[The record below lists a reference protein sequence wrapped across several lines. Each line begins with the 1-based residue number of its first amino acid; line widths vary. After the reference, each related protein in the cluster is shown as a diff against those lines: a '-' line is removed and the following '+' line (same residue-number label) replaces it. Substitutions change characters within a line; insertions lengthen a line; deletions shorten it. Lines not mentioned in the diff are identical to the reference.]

1 VERLRVSRWRRRLRR
16 LRRTL
21 VLALAGLLILAGLV
35 VALLSQWLPTLQ
47 SRPQEV
53 AAYMQRQLGVPVR
66 LDAVDAAWT
75 GSGVR
80 LQLSGLRIGDEHG
93 PQVPDATLWLRPFH
107 GWWPGNTLSTLQIR
121 GPQLVVERE
130 RNGAWSVQGLGLAAA
145 DQAMDLQLLERLG
158 EVVLD
163 HASLQLRSA
172 DDGLDLQ
179 LARVD
184 ARMRPLQGRL
194 ALALQV
200 FVDDSP
206 PLQLRLQTS
215 ADLREGRLHIG
226 LRRAPL
232 ARWLRQSMTTA
243 WQLPESQGHGD
254 LWLDW
259 AEGRLLDAQF
269 RATLQ
274 PLPALPEAG
283 PALRAAAAMPEP
295 EPLSLQGRWLR
306 SAEGDQWLLG
316 SPADIATPS
325 WARLSQR
332 GTVRV
337 VEAGDWQV
345 AALWPWIAGTLPV
358 DAAQRVQLQAL
369 APSGRLQSLR
379 AEAQADGPWSW
390 WAVLDALGTQ
400 RVGKLPGL
408 QGLALRAEG
417 VDQRALLAIDAEPL
431 RVDWVSLAEVM
442 RPELRGNIMLW
453 RDPLEQAWCLHALQ
467 LSLREADYAAEAE
480 GGLCFA
486 GGPPSADLRV
496 AVAAAEVTTAKRFW
510 ILDRMPAPAVEWL
523 NQALQ
528 AGRLARGALLL
539 HGDLAHWPFRGG
551 QGRFEAVAE
560 LDALQLKFRPNWP
573 PGESLSG
580 TARFVNDGLE
590 VEGRAEIAGVQVGRL
605 SGRIPRYRDARLYL
619 DLEGMADG
627 SALLGLLRE
636 SPLWTTL
643 AAGLERV
650 RVRGPASVNV
660 ALNIPFKQVLG
671 PPTVRGSVLLEESDL
686 RHEEWGIAL
695 DAASG
700 RIDFSERGM
709 RAEGLDVLHVGRPA
723 SLSLRVGSFAEDPA
737 NLLEAQLLGRLDAG
751 ALLDTQPELDWLKPA
766 VDGVSRWDIGLE
778 VPVAGGLPPRLL
790 LDSDLVGS
798 ALRLPAPLRKSAATP
813 LPLALEV
820 AIEEQTKQVQ
830 LQLGQ
835 LLTLRGRWDP
845 QQSFNGVAAFGG
857 ASLGERPVQGV
868 KVLGEVAALDLGG
881 WLTLAGDGGELID
894 SVDLRSGDFDLFG
907 RGFGEVRLQYRQH
920 PEGRVIALEG
930 ERLAGEVTIPDLLQ
944 VPLRGIT
951 ARFDRVYWP
960 AGLRADVDTLG
971 EGIDPG
977 ALPALHLHV
986 EDLRLGEAVIG
997 DTRLETYPQP
1007 GALHVEQFNARSEAL
1022 SLSARG
1028 DWRSLAEGSA
1038 SRFSVEFAS
1047 RNLGE
1052 MLQALGFAEFVE
1064 GGETIITLEGEW
1076 PGAPSAFALD
1086 KVDGKLALSVGS
1098 GRIPDADPGAGRLF
1112 GLFSLSEIPRRL
1124 ALDFSDFFRSGLA
1137 FNKIEG
1143 EFVLKDGSAFTDA
1156 LLIDSPAAEIR
1167 LRGRT
1172 GLREQEYAQTMEVLP
1187 RAGNVL
1193 PVVGAL
1199 AAGPAGAALGAVA
1212 QAVLQKPFKQITRTL
1227 YSVNGSWDRPDIDI
1241 IERGPARPAAPGE
1254 PGVPGP

>member
-1 VERLRVSRWRRRLRR
+1 MSRWRRRLRR
-16 LRRTL
+16 LRRAL
-21 VLALAGLLILAGLV
+21 VLALAGLLILAGLG

-47 SRPQEV
+47 SRPQDV
-53 AAYMQRQLGVPVR
+53 AAFMQRQLGMPVR
-66 LDAVDAAWT
+66 LEAVGAAWT

-80 LQLSGLRIGDEHG
+80 LQLRGLQIGGEDG
-93 PQVPDATLWLRPFH
+93 PLVPDAILWLRPFH

-121 GPQLVVERE
+121 GPQLVVERD
-130 RNGAWSVQGLGLAAA
+130 RSGAWRVQGLGLAAG
-145 DQAMDLQLLERLG
+145 DQALDLQLLERLG

-172 DDGLDLQ
+172 DDGLDLR

-184 ARMRPLQGRL
+184 ARLRPLQGRL

-206 PLQLRLQTS
+206 PLQLRLQAS
-215 ADLREGRLHIG
+215 PELRDGSLHLG

-232 ARWLRQSMTTA
+232 ARWLRQSMTTL
-243 WQLPESQGHGD
+243 WQLPESQGQGD
-254 LWLDW
+254 LWIDW
-259 AEGRLLDAQF
+259 ANGRLLDAQF
-269 RATLQ
+269 RLTLQ
-274 PLPALPEAG
+274 PLPAPLEAG
-283 PALRAAAAMPEP
+283 PALRAQAPLLPEP
-295 EPLSLQGRWLR
+295 EPLALQGRWMR
-306 SAEGDQWLLG
+306 THEGDQWLLG
-316 SPADIATPS
+316 AGDPAAAQG
-325 WARLSQR
+325 WARIGQR
-332 GTVRV
+332 GAMRV
-337 VEAGDWQV
+337 VEAGGWRV

-358 DAAQRVQLQAL
+358 DAGQRIQLQAL
-369 APSGRLQSLR
+369 APSGKLEALR
-379 AEAQADGPWSW
+379 AEAPVDGEWRW
-390 WAVLDALGTQ
+390 WAILEALGSQ
-400 RVGKLPGL
+400 RFGTLPGL

-417 VDQRALLAIDAEPL
+417 QGQRARLEIRGQPL
-431 RVDWVSLAEVM
+431 RVDWASLAQVM
-442 RPELRGNIMLW
+442 EPELRGNLMLW
-453 RDPLEQAWCLHALQ
+453 RDPLDQIWCLHALD
-467 LSLREADYAAEAE
+467 LSLQEPDYAAEAE
-480 GGLCFA
+480 GGLCFD
-486 GGPPSADLRV
+486 GGAPSADLRV
-496 AVAAAEVTTAKRFW
+496 SVAAAEVTTAKRFW

-528 AGRLARGALLL
+528 AGRLARGSLLL
-539 HGDLAHWPFRGG
+539 HGDLSDWPFRGG

-560 LDALQLKFRPNWP
+560 LDALQLKFQPDWP
-573 PGESLSG
+573 QGEALSG
-580 TARFVNDGLE
+580 TARFINDGLE
-590 VEGRAEIAGVQVGRL
+590 VEGRAEIAGVEVGRL

-619 DLEGMADG
+619 DLAGAADG
-627 SALLGLLRE
+627 RELLGLLRD
-636 SPLWTTL
+636 SPLWATL

-650 RVRGPASVNV
+650 RVQGPARVEV
-660 ALNIPFKQVLG
+660 ALNIPFKRALG
-671 PPTVRGSVLLEESDL
+671 PPTLRGSVLLEESDL

-695 DAASG
+695 DAATG
-700 RIDFSERGM
+700 GIEFSERGL

-723 SLSLRVGSFAEDPA
+723 SFSLRVGSFAEDPA
-737 NLLEAQLLGRLDAG
+737 NRVEAHLLGRLDAG

-766 VDGVSRWDIGLE
+766 LEGVSRWDIGLE
-778 VPVAGGLPPRLL
+778 VPVAGGLPPRLS

-820 AIEEQTKQVQ
+820 ALSEDAKQVQ

-845 QQSFNGVAAFGG
+845 AQAFNGVAAFGG
-857 ASLGERPVQGV
+857 ASLGERPAQGL
-868 KVLGEVAALDLGG
+868 KVLGEVAVLDLGG
-881 WLTLAGDGGELID
+881 WLALAGDGGDMID
-894 SVDLRSGDFDLFG
+894 GVDLRSGDFDLFG
-907 RGFGEVRLQYRQH
+907 RGFGEVRLQYRQL
-920 PEGRVIALEG
+920 PDGRSILLDGA
-930 ERLAGEVTIPDLLQ
+930 RLAGEVMIPDLLQ
-944 VPLRGIT
+944 LPQRGIT
-951 ARFDRVYWP
+951 ARFDRVHWP
-960 AGLRADVDTLG
+960 ADLRADVDTLG
-971 EGIDPG
+971 EGVDPG

-986 EDLRLGEAVIG
+986 QDLRLGEAVIG

-1007 GALHVEQFNARSEAL
+1007 GAMHVEQFNSRSDAL

-1028 DWRSLAEGSA
+1028 DWRALGEGSV

-1064 GGETIITLEGEW
+1064 GGETLATLDGEW

-1086 KVDGKLALSVGS
+1086 KVDGKLSLSVGS

-1143 EFVLKDGSAFTDA
+1143 EFVLKDGSAWTDV

-1172 GLREQEYAQTMEVLP
+1172 GLREQEYEQTMEVLP

-1227 YSVNGSWDRPDIDI
+1227 YRVNGSWDQPDIDI
-1241 IERGPARPAAPGE
+1241 IERGPARPAAPDE